1 MRVLHLVD
9 SPKTGGKERQL
20 VELLSGLETSNI
32 ENQVVIFNSG
42 VDLVKINESNI
53 KLSILDRKRRGW
65 IASYRLLLNIIYTFK
80 PDIIHTWESL
90 GCFLTIPIKY
100 SFGVI
105 LINGSIRNATPLKI
119 FSLNWMINRFNFV
132 FSDYILSNSHSGL
145 KSYRVPFRKSFVIR
159 NGVDFRRLDCLE
171 DKNAIRNKYG
181 IRNQY
186 IIGMVGNFTP
196 KKDWESFIIAAEIL
210 LQQRADISF
219 IAVGG
224 GRKLKSTMKM
234 IKPDFKEN
242 FIFTNTIS
250 DVESVLNIFTISILL
265 TNTKNHHEG
274 TPNALLESMAL
285 EKPVIATNSGGNKEL
300 IKEGMSGYLVN
311 DNSPEILAD
320 KCLHLLNNR
329 ELRMGFGKN
338 GRACVKKY
346 FNINKMVSEFNKFYG
361 EIII

>member
-1 MRVLHLVD
+1 
-9 SPKTGGKERQL
+9 
-20 VELLSGLETSNI
+20 
-32 ENQVVIFNSG
+32 
-42 VDLVKINESNI
+42 
-53 KLSILDRKRRGW
+53 
-65 IASYRLLLNIIYTFK
+65 
-80 PDIIHTWESL
+80 
-90 GCFLTIPIKY
+90 
-100 SFGVI
+100 
-105 LINGSIRNATPLKI
+105 
-119 FSLNWMINRFNFV
+119 
-132 FSDYILSNSHSGL
+132 
-145 KSYRVPFRKSFVIR
+145 
-159 NGVDFRRLDCLE
+159 
-171 DKNAIRNKYG
+171 
-181 IRNQY
+181 
-186 IIGMVGNFTP
+186 
-196 KKDWESFIIAAEIL
+196 
-210 LQQRADISF
+210 
-219 IAVGG
+219 
-224 GRKLKSTMKM
+224 M